1 MHTRR
6 HIHHTKLVTAMSCFT
21 ARGHDKNQVCSHFQN
36 SLMSITV
43 VEKYW
48 LKAQISAVESMS
60 RSDLVLSEV
69 TWGGINKYNNVHVVS
84 KDMDGRMTCGF
95 ISFSTV
101 FQSYQDDGWMIMEGC
116 VQWSL
121 VYGWEDF
128 ASSRAQ
134 TWNARS
140 VGQQVLG
147 LTQWA
152 TWAPSFKGLGL
163 IKN

>member
-21 ARGHDKNQVCSHFQN
+21 ARGHDKNKVCSHFQN

-60 RSDLVLSEV
+60 QSDLVLSEV
-69 TWGGINKYNNVHVVS
+69 TWGGINKYNNVYVVS
-84 KDMDGRMTCGF
+84 KEMDGWMTCDF

-101 FQSYQDDGWMIMEGC
+101 FQSYQDDGWMIMKGC

-128 ASSRAQ
+128 ASSRAR

-152 TWAPSFKGLGL
+152 T
-163 IKN
+163 